1 MEIKYELKDFDKGK
15 LVDKFG
21 LQKDGKAQLFLA
33 NTCFRR
39 MQKYTPQDTG
49 TMSTT
54 ATIKPGKIIYE
65 TDYAYYQY
73 IGKTKG
79 KVKHYTTPRT
89 GKYWDRKMKNAE
101 GQMVVQEVS
110 NYIAHMKGGK

>member
-1 MEIKYELKDFDKGK
+1 MEIKYSLKDFDKGK
-15 LVDKFG
+15 LVDKFQM
-21 LQKDGKAQLFLA
+21 QKNSNAQLFLA

-39 MQKYTPQDTG
+39 MKKYTPQDTG

-101 GQMVVQEVS
+101 SDFIVKELE
-110 NYIAHMKGGK
+110 NYINLVKGR

>member
-79 KVKHYTTPRT
+79 KVKHYTTPKT

-101 GQMVVQEVS
+101 SEMIVQEVA
-110 NYIAHMKGGK
+110 NYISKMKGSK

>member
-1 MEIKYELKDFDKGK
+1 MKIKYELKDFDKGQ

-101 GQMVVQEVS
+101 SEMIVQEVA
-110 NYIAHMKGGK
+110 NYISKMKGSK

>member
-1 MEIKYELKDFDKGK
+1 MAFTYTLENFDKNEIEK
-15 LVDKFG
+15 SFG
-21 LQKDGKAQLFLA
+21 LEKDGKAQLFLA

-39 MQKYTPQDTG
+39 MKKYTPQDTG

-79 KVKHYTTPRT
+79 KVKHYTTPKT
-89 GKYWDRKMKNAE
+89 GPYWDRKMKNAE

-110 NYIAHMKGGK
+110 NYVSTMKGSK